1 MKNKK
6 AIYFNGEYNPA
17 NPPANTLCI
26 TYDEIDGFKF
36 IAGNKTVTLPNK
48 VDVQQN
54 TNIEELTN
62 TIKELKEQVEYLE
75 HLNILTISNA
85 GGVIKSVDKDTGET
99 TFKVTDI
106 TTKKCDVGNDNIELL
121 VSKNSDPINTP
132 VTVVA
137 KDVTGKNITIKAT
150 NA

>member
-26 TYDEIDGFKF
+26 TYDEIEGFKF

-62 TIKELKEQVEYLE
+62 TIKELKEQVEYL
-75 HLNILTISNA
+75 TICNTPS
-85 GGVIKSVDKDTGET
+85 GVMETVDENGEST
-99 TFKVTDI
+99 VKVTTI
-106 TTKKCDVGNDNIELL
+106 TTTNCNAADKNIELIG
-121 VSKNSDPINTP
+121 SKNSAPINTP

>member
-26 TYDEIDGFKF
+26 TYDEVEGFKF

-62 TIKELKEQVEYLE
+62 TIKELKEQVEYL
-75 HLNILTISNA
+75 TISNA
-85 GGVIKSVDKDTGET
+85 GGVIESVDENGEPT
-99 TFKVTDI
+99 VKVTTI
-106 TTKKCDVGNDNIELL
+106 NTTNCNAADKNIELI

-137 KDVTGKNITIKAT
+137 KDVTGKNITINAT
-150 NA
+150 SL

>member
-54 TNIEELTN
+54 TTIEKLTN
-62 TIKELKEQVEYLE
+62 TINELKDQVEY
-75 HLNILTISNA
+75 LTISNA
-85 GGVIKSVDKDTGET
+85 GGVTESTDQATGEIT
-99 TFKVTDI
+99 VKVTEI
-106 TTKKCDVGNDNIELL
+106 TTENCTLKDDKKNQNIELIG
-121 VSKNSDPINTP
+121 SKNSAPINIP

-137 KDVTGKNITIKAT
+137 KNVTGKNITIQAT
-150 NA
+150 NE